1 MEILDT
7 SEYRKMVKDMVKDTE
22 TKFEELD
29 KIALDFIE
37 VLGTMSDILETLNR
51 DVINERNKYILMREK
66 LKGVKDGH

>member
-1 MEILDT
+1 MEILDA
-7 SEYRKMVKDMVKDTE
+7 SEYRKMVKDMVKDK
-22 TKFEELD
+22 TKFEEFD